1 MLKILSLILVDL
13 VPANL
18 YLRKNV
24 NLTFTINDQLL
35 AGYSTN
41 LLIIEYLKALNSA
54 QRFFMKAELWAKLRN
69 ELRKQIRHT
78 GEDFDLGQAV
88 YYKRNN
94 DIKSKSTGKIVGQNG
109 SAVFIRHGGF
119 HFKVHCSRI
128 QIANSLFDTIPKDNN
143 DSQLHF
149 QPLSKDIL
157 HQMLILIVIQEM
169 NSIQLIKKKLPLTI
183 KLKAIIPN
191 SFTSHIEVPT
201 SDLPS
206 QYQTSSSSPS
216 SHYH

>member
-1 MLKILSLILVDL
+1 MDL

-119 HFKVHCSRI
+119 HFKVHFSRI

>member
-1 MLKILSLILVDL
+1 MDL

-88 YYKRNN
+88 YYKHNN

-119 HFKVHCSRI
+119 HFKVHFSRI

>member
-41 LLIIEYLKALNSA
+41 LLIIEYLKALNST

-109 SAVFIRHGGF
+109 SVVFIRHGGF

-128 QIANSLFDTIPKDNN
+128 QIADSLFDTIPKDNN

>member
-109 SAVFIRHGGF
+109 SVVFIRHGGF

>member
-206 QYQTSSSSPS
+206 QYQTSSTSPS

>member
-24 NLTFTINDQLL
+24 NLTFTINNQLL

-41 LLIIEYLKALNSA
+41 LLIIEYLKALNST

-206 QYQTSSSSPS
+206 QYQTSSPSPS

>member
-69 ELRKQIRHT
+69 ELRKQI
-78 GEDFDLGQAV
+78 
-88 YYKRNN
+88 
-94 DIKSKSTGKIVGQNG
+94 
-109 SAVFIRHGGF
+109 
-119 HFKVHCSRI
+119 
-128 QIANSLFDTIPKDNN
+128 
-143 DSQLHF
+143 
-149 QPLSKDIL
+149 
-157 HQMLILIVIQEM
+157 
-169 NSIQLIKKKLPLTI
+169 
-183 KLKAIIPN
+183 
-191 SFTSHIEVPT
+191 
-201 SDLPS
+201 
-206 QYQTSSSSPS
+206 
-216 SHYH
+216 